1 MSRYNIN
8 YYAARSGRVIKEDGT
23 YVNVAD
29 GLNEDGS
36 QNARIIYG
44 PDGQPLSESNPLP
57 VQLKGSNIGQG
68 YFNET
73 RTGTFAPGESFVVVD
88 YDEPV
93 IIDAMDWV
101 PRNETQARIKIH
113 VRGGGDQLINT
124 LGTSTEGTFSPRDIV
139 DGVSLFFDVV
149 RFDLEA
155 SPDPLMR
162 FHLKEPLYCP
172 DGVRI
177 TLYNRDDEESFRNS
191 LQVRGRFA

>member
-1 MSRYNIN
+1 MRMSYDKQRLL
-8 YYAARSGRVIKEDGT
+8 RD
-23 YVNVAD
+23 AD
-29 GLNEDGS
+29 GVPIPQYWDVEEETFKPMGKAAFDGDIHLES
-36 QNARIIYG
+36 
-44 PDGQPLSESNPLP
+44 SEEAP
-57 VQLKGSNIGQG
+57 VYTKLTGSNIGQG
-68 YFNET
+68 YFSET
-73 RTGTFAPGESFVVVD
+73 RTGTFPPGESFVVVD

-139 DGVSLFFDVV
+139 DRVSLFFDVV
-149 RFDLEA
+149 RFDLEV

-162 FHLKEPLYCP
+162 FHLKEPLYFP